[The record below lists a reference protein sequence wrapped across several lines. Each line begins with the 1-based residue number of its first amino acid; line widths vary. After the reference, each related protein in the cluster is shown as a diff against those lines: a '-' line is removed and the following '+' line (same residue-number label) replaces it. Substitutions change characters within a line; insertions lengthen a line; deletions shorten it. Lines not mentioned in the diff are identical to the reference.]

1 MGIFRIVQK
10 LLAVLFLLVI
20 VSSAYAK
27 ISELLPTD
35 KRSAVTVYIID
46 RNGNKIVKDKG
57 IIVAPDGVIAT
68 NYNLISKWFEDVE
81 NRIIV
86 KSGDSDYMHMD
97 RLIDSNRRIGIALF
111 EVQARNLTAARL
123 PAGHRITAYIER
135 QVARYRKIIDAERK
149 AALTRL
155 QPDKQTVIE
164 YPPVKLPEPEKH
176 EKKIEEKIEQKRAY
190 TADDYFIMAIDY
202 ENANKYKEAIEAY
215 MMALKMNSDFAE
227 AYINIGLLYYRLG
240 RYSDAVDA
248 YTHAIRFKPHSASV
262 YSKLGTTYII
272 LAEYSNALAAF
283 KQAAMIDPH
292 NPAVRFNLGIAY
304 FLNGDRT
311 AAFDEYVILKML
323 DNELARNL
331 FELIVIN

>member
-1 MGIFRIVQK
+1 
-10 LLAVLFLLVI
+10 
-20 VSSAYAK
+20 
-27 ISELLPTD
+27 
-35 KRSAVTVYIID
+35 
-46 RNGNKIVKDKG
+46 
-57 IIVAPDGVIAT
+57 
-68 NYNLISKWFEDVE
+68 
-81 NRIIV
+81 
-86 KSGDSDYMHMD
+86 MHMG

-111 EVQARNLTAARL
+111 EVKARNLTAARL

-155 QPDKQTVIE
+155 QPDKQIVIE
-164 YPPVKLPEPEKH
+164 YLPVKLPELEKH
-176 EKKIEEKIEQKRAY
+176 EKKIEEKKIEEKIEQKRAY
-190 TADDYFIMAIDY
+190 TADDYFMMAIDY

-248 YTHAIRFKPHSASV
+248 YTHAIRLKPHSAFV
-262 YSKLGTTYII
+262 YNRLGTAYII
-272 LAEYSNALAAF
+272 LAEYSNALDAF

-311 AAFDEYVILKML
+311 AAFDEYVILKRL